1 MRLFLPRHLPPLGD
15 EKRLKPDYHGAMN
28 AQPPT
33 TIAYRIRLH
42 GKLDEE
48 SASWF
53 PELSHTEDSDGNAL
67 LTGKLADQS
76 ALLGVLF
83 RIHNLNLQILSVNR
97 QFFNDGESH
106 DGNLKNA

>member
-1 MRLFLPRHLPPLGD
+1 MGT
-15 EKRLKPDYHGAMN
+15 MN
-28 AQPPT
+28 AKPT
-33 TIAYRIRLH
+33 TIPYLIRLH

-48 SASWF
+48 LAGWF
-53 PELSHTEDSDGNAL
+53 PELNHTEDSDGNAL

-106 DGNLKNA
+106 AGNLKNA